1 MGNKRSK
8 TVQHTDTKDNETS
21 MENQYEQA
29 KTEIDALLQYLKS
42 CDNYSTKAAMLQL
55 AKLGEASDISKTL
68 NDEYTVKLADH
79 LINKEFA
86 QLFVKIVTSLQD
98 DDNNGSDDER
108 HKGQCLDHIKVACIH
123 LTCGPGFNPFR
134 LELVHHG
141 AIALL
146 LGSMNTSSERQTD
159 SEVISTI
166 ETLLIL
172 DNCVNC
178 PDSIVRTTYRKANA
192 VPILM
197 KYLKS
202 HEMMVTMTSLSI
214 LAYIV
219 NDEESDVLASTEGC
233 IEHLVTMLN
242 KAASSDD
249 GIVWYNIAGVT
260 HSSGLYGLISTMN
273 HLAVNDCNKNEIVKH
288 GGIPV
293 IVKIITRKRSS
304 PEMITYAIETL
315 WKLAFIKS
323 HLDILST
330 TLRDAQAVEGKCD
343 NSVYAFHVTLMIFV
357 HPYICVL

>member
-8 TVQHTDTKDNETS
+8 TVQHTDTQDYETS

-29 KTEIDALLQYLKS
+29 KTEIDASLQYLKS
-42 CDNYSTKAAMLQL
+42 CDDYSTKAAMLQL
-55 AKLGEASDISKTL
+55 EKLRKASNISRSL
-68 NDEYTVKLADH
+68 NDEYDAKLADH
-79 LINKEFA
+79 LIKKEFA

-98 DDNNGSDDER
+98 HDSNGSNDAG
-108 HKGQCLDHIKVACIH
+108 HKEQCLAHIKSVCTQF
-123 LTCGPGFNPFR
+123 TCGPVFNAFK

-146 LGSMNTSSERQTD
+146 LGGMNTSSERQTD

-166 ETLLIL
+166 QTLNIL
-172 DNCVNC
+172 CNCVTC

-192 VPILM
+192 VPIVM
-197 KYLKS
+197 KCLKS

-214 LAYIV
+214 LARVV

-249 GIVWYNIAGVT
+249 GMVYYNIAGKT
-260 HSSGLYGLISTMN
+260 YWDGLYGLINTMN
-273 HLAVNDCNKNEIVKH
+273 HLAVNDCNKKEIVKH

-293 IVKIITRKRSS
+293 IVKIITHKTN
-304 PEMITYAIETL
+304 PPQMIIPAIETL

-323 HLDILST
+323 HLDVLNT
-330 TLRDAQAVEGKCD
+330 TLRSAKAVEGKYD
-343 NSVYAFHVTLMIFV
+343 NSV
-357 HPYICVL
+357 

>member
-1 MGNKRSK
+1 MGNRESK
-8 TVQHTDTKDNETS
+8 KVQHPDKNDYNTS
-21 MENQYEQA
+21 TGDQNYEQA
-29 KTEIDALLQYLKS
+29 ITEIEASLKYLKS

-55 AKLGEASDISKTL
+55 KKLEEASDISKTL
-68 NDEYTVKLADH
+68 NEEYRVKLADH

-98 DDNNGSDDER
+98 DESNASDDDG
-108 HKGQCLDHIKVACIH
+108 HKEQCLDHIKVACIH
-123 LTCGPGFNPFR
+123 LTCGPGFNPFK

-159 SEVISTI
+159 SEVTSTI
-166 ETLLIL
+166 NTLLIL
-172 DNCVNC
+172 GNCVDC

-202 HEMMVTMTSLSI
+202 HEMMVTMKSLSI
-214 LAYIV
+214 LARVV

-233 IEHLVTMLN
+233 IEHLVTMMN

-249 GIVWYNIAGVT
+249 GKVRYNIAGVT
-260 HSSGLYGLISTMN
+260 YWSGVYGLISTMN

-293 IVKIITRKRSS
+293 LVQIITDKKMTQIRIR
-304 PEMITYAIETL
+304 YAIETL

-323 HLDILST
+323 HLDVITT
-330 TLRDAQAVEGKCD
+330 TLKDAKAVEGKYDKICT
-343 NSVYAFHVTLMIFV
+343 FHVALMI
-357 HPYICVL
+357 

>member
-8 TVQHTDTKDNETS
+8 TVQHTDTQDCETS
-21 MENQYEQA
+21 IENQYEQA
-29 KTEIDALLQYLKS
+29 KTEIDESLLYLKS
-42 CDNYSTKAAMLQL
+42 CDDYSTKAAMLQL
-55 AKLGEASDISKTL
+55 KKLEEASNISSSL
-68 NDEYTVKLADH
+68 IDEYRVKLADY

-98 DDNNGSDDER
+98 NESNASDDDG
-108 HKGQCLDHIKVACIH
+108 HKEQCLAHIKGACTQF
-123 LTCGPGFNPFR
+123 TCGPGFYPFT

-159 SEVISTI
+159 SKVISTI
-166 ETLLIL
+166 DTLCIL
-172 DNCVNC
+172 ENCVKC
-178 PDSIVRTTYRKANA
+178 PDSIVRTTYRKVNA
-192 VPILM
+192 VPVLM

-202 HEMMVTMTSLSI
+202 HEMMMTMKSLSI
-214 LAYIV
+214 LACIV

-233 IEHLVTMLN
+233 IEHLVTILN

-249 GIVWYNIAGVT
+249 GKVYYNIAGVT
-260 HSSGLYGLISTMN
+260 YWDGLYGLIDTMN

-293 IVKIITRKRSS
+293 IVKIITLKRNNL
-304 PEMITYAIETL
+304 EVTAAIETL

-323 HLDILST
+323 HLDVLST
-330 TLRDAQAVEGKCD
+330 TLRDAKAVEGKYD

>member
-1 MGNKRSK
+1 
-8 TVQHTDTKDNETS
+8 
-21 MENQYEQA
+21 MEDKYEQV
-29 KTEIDALLQYLKS
+29 KTEIDASLQYLKT

-55 AKLGEASDISKTL
+55 KKLEEASDISKTL
-68 NDEYTVKLADH
+68 NEEYEAKLADH

-98 DDNNGSDDER
+98 DESNASDDDE
-108 HKGQCLDHIKVACIH
+108 HKEQCLDHIKVACIN
-123 LTCGPGFNPFR
+123 LTCYTGFNPFR

-166 ETLLIL
+166 DTLNIL
-172 DNCVNC
+172 DNCVNY

-202 HEMMVTMTSLSI
+202 HEMMVTMKSLSI
-214 LAYIV
+214 LARVV

-242 KAASSDD
+242 KAISSDD
-249 GIVWYNIAGVT
+249 GFVWYNIAGKEYGN
-260 HSSGLYGLISTMN
+260 GLYGLIDTMN
-273 HLAVNDCNKNEIVKH
+273 HLAVNDCNKSEIVKH

-293 IVKIITRKRSS
+293 IVKIITHEQTNQ
-304 PEMITYAIETL
+304 EMKTYAIETL

-323 HLDILST
+323 HLDVLST
-330 TLRDAQAVEGKCD
+330 TLCRDVKAVEGMTILYML
-343 NSVYAFHVTLMIFV
+343 SMWL
-357 HPYICVL
+357 

>member
-1 MGNKRSK
+1 MGNRNYK
-8 TVQHTDTKDNETS
+8 
-21 MENQYEQA
+21 QA
-29 KTEIDALLQYLKS
+29 KSKIDASLKNLKR
-42 CDNYSTKAAMLQL
+42 CDNYSMKAAMLQL
-55 AKLGEASDISKTL
+55 EKLEVASNICDSLNEKYEA
-68 NDEYTVKLADH
+68 KLADH

-98 DDNNGSDDER
+98 HDSDGSNDDG
-108 HKGQCLDHIKVACIH
+108 HKEQCLAHIKGACTQF
-123 LTCGPGFNPFR
+123 TCGPGFNPFR

-166 ETLLIL
+166 DTLSIL
-172 DNCVNC
+172 NNCVNC

-214 LAYIV
+214 LACIV

-233 IEHLVTMLN
+233 IEHLVTMMN

-249 GIVWYNIAGVT
+249 GWVEYNIAGEEYGD
-260 HSSGLYGLISTMN
+260 GLYGLIDTVN

-293 IVKIITRKRSS
+293 MVKIITDERNT
-304 PEMITYAIETL
+304 PEMITSAIETL

-323 HLDILST
+323 HQ
-330 TLRDAQAVEGKCD
+330 DAICTALKDAKAVKGKND
-343 NSVYAFHVTLMIFV
+343 NSVYTFHVTLMIFAY
-357 HPYICVL
+357 PCICVL